1 MEIKMDH
8 ANNAKINKML
18 EAAIAC
24 AAQDGLS
31 NEEMEQIGG
40 IFKTVVSIG
49 KDIQV
54 IFAEHGAFTEMDGW
68 KEDEVDFSFESI
80 RDVLNEFATNVLFKP
95 ETYEQITVD
104 DKYAGEVA
112 EALGNS
118 ITLQILCRSIAVAIS
133 AADGDI
139 INAEHEAIQALTK
152 KFHPQ
157 IKELN
162 PLMLAICSAIEKA
175 AAEDDQQFEL
185 TLNLK

>member
-1 MEIKMDH
+1 MDQ

-24 AAQDGLS
+24 ADQDGLS

-49 KDIQV
+49 KDIQA
-54 IFAEHGAFTEMDGW
+54 IF
-68 KEDEVDFSFESI
+68 
-80 RDVLNEFATNVLFKP
+80 
-95 ETYEQITVD
+95 
-104 DKYAGEVA
+104 
-112 EALGNS
+112 
-118 ITLQILCRSIAVAIS
+118 
-133 AADGDI
+133 
-139 INAEHEAIQALTK
+139 AEHEAIQALTK

-162 PLMLAICSAIEKA
+162 PLMLTICSAIEKA
-175 AAEDDQQFEL
+175 AAEDDQRFEL